1 MKKKLALIVLLIA
14 LWPLSASGD
23 VRINLGVAVPRLD
36 VVMGIPGVQYAPEA
50 GANVFVYGGQ
60 YYVFEDGAW
69 YIGPGYRGPWTA
81 VQVVPEPVLQ
91 VPVRYYRRPP
101 EHWRAWNREGRPH
114 WEEHHQFMEKHGGR
128 G

>member
-1 MKKKLALIVLLIA
+1 MKKFALLVLLVS

-36 VVMGIPGVQYAPEA
+36 VVVGVPGVQYAPET

-69 YIGPGYRGPWTA
+69 YAGPGYRGPWTA

-91 VPVRYYRRPP
+91 VPVRYYRRAP

-114 WEEHHQFMEKHGGR
+114 WEEHHHFMEKHGGR